1 MVSGIAI
8 INTYFERTVAKTLM
22 VLMGTGVFLSSYSLI
37 QVHVALSLR
46 SQNINQCH
54 QPTLTVRN

>member
-22 VLMGTGVFLSSYSLI
+22 VLMATGVFLSSYSLI

-46 SQNINQCH
+46 S
-54 QPTLTVRN
+54 